1 MGKMTFDS
9 LLSELRNMRREQQ
22 KGLAWDAVGIA
33 FWSAFSLSFAVISCK
48 AFKWAVGENVMAL
61 ERGALLIGALACA
74 WQSVRFIKLLVES
87 CEYEAFA
94 IHRQN
99 LRKIAKAEKR
109 FKIYKRAF
117 EIKKERH
124 GKD

>member
-22 KGLAWDAVGIA
+22 KALAWDFIGLA
-33 FWSAFSLSFAVISCK
+33 FYSAFSMSFAAVSCK
-48 AFKWAVGENVMAL
+48 AFKWAVGEKVMAL

-74 WQSVRFIKLLVES
+74 WQSVRFIKLLVGS
-87 CEYEAFA
+87 CEYETFV

-99 LRKIAKAEKR
+99 LRKIAKVEKR

-117 EIKKERH
+117 EIKKERY